1 MEPLH
6 WTRVVYSST
15 SDILHSLSSQAQPSS
30 ILPILPTAVIIITF
44 YLYHIY
50 ITRRPDA
57 TKKWSTVAISRLK
70 LLNSHFPGHAGNELI
85 STLPSL
91 SLRCNVS
98 SYFFFKSKLFLWQMF
113 RWAPFFTSTCSGI
126 YCKKTQCQF
135 HRVESTL
142 CTSYFNSE
150 EELISEDMWDTLP
163 YVFFPDYCNRNF
175 KKVP

>member
-6 WTRVVYSST
+6 WTRVVYSNT
-15 SDILHSLSSQAQPSS
+15 SDILHSLSSQAQSSS

-70 LLNSHFPGHAGNELI
+70 LLNSHFPGRAGNELI

-98 SYFFFKSKLFLWQMF
+98 SYVFFKIKAFSLANVQMSSFLYFHVFWHLLQENTMPVPQSRINLMYFVFQQWGITYIRRYVGHTPVCLFPWLLQ
-113 RWAPFFTSTCSGI
+113 
-126 YCKKTQCQF
+126 
-135 HRVESTL
+135 
-142 CTSYFNSE
+142 
-150 EELISEDMWDTLP
+150 
-163 YVFFPDYCNRNF
+163 
-175 KKVP
+175 